1 MNSIYKYIIALVA
14 IILIASSCTNV
25 VPLDVDD
32 QAQQELLDRD
42 MKRWAEEQSLQ
53 KAQDESDAE
62 YRARIKKMYD
72 EYYAAIRAYKKDPN
86 HKIVYGW
93 FRAEMW
99 KAMESEPG
107 SFLFNLAD
115 SIDVVSIWGGIEEF
129 GEDDPRWQDLKLAQ
143 EVKGLKVLLCWQ
155 TGRSGLGLPGGAN
168 AFNERHPEK
177 NSVEK
182 AIAYAQELTEHI
194 KRLNLNGYD
203 IDWEPT
209 VGDHNRNECANLYRD
224 CDDPNG
230 NSSAPIEAF
239 ITEMGKNFGP
249 KATSGYNPRN
259 SGTMFLFDGEI
270 SDMASRFPHLG
281 DYFDYFIDQNYWR
294 ISSRYVG
301 ESPIKGWSNK
311 KLVLADEFERYDGYK
326 NGGGGQ
332 NGYYGNE
339 AYCIAKAKFIKRND
353 LGGWACYHIE
363 LDPEYKWSRQVI
375 QIMNPTTAFFP
386 DDNNV
391 NDLLD

>member
-1 MNSIYKYIIALVA
+1 MKIIYRYIVVFIAT
-14 IILIASSCTNV
+14 IMIATSCTNV

-32 QAQQELLDRD
+32 QAQEELLARD
-42 MKRWAEEQSLQ
+42 MKRWAEEQELQ
-53 KAQDESDAE
+53 KEQDESDAE
-62 YRARIKKMYD
+62 YRKRVEKMYD
-72 EYYAAIRAYKKDPN
+72 EYYAAIRAYKNDPD

-93 FRAEMW
+93 FRSEMW

-115 SIDVVSIWGGIEEF
+115 SIDVVSIWGGIPEEF

-155 TGRSGLGLPGGAN
+155 TGRSGLGLPGGAV
-168 AFNERHPEK
+168 AFSERHADK

-203 IDWEPT
+203 IDWEPH
-209 VGDHNRNECANLYRD
+209 VGDHGRDECPNLYYN
-224 CDDPNG
+224 CDDPSG
-230 NSSAPIEAF
+230 DSSAPIRAF
-239 ITEMGKNFGP
+239 IKEMGKNFGP

-270 SDMASRFPHLG
+270 NDMAYRFPDLG
-281 DYFDYFIDQNYWR
+281 DYFDYFIEQNYWR
-294 ISSRYVG
+294 VG
-301 ESPIKGWSNK
+301 SGYMNTNSIKDWSNK

-326 NGGGGQ
+326 TGGGGNTS
-332 NGYYGNE
+332 NGDP
-339 AYCIAKAKFIKRND
+339 YCIAKAKYIKMYD

-363 LDPEYKWSRQVI
+363 LDPNYKWSKQVI

-386 DDNNV
+386 DENSVNN
-391 NDLLD
+391 LLD